1 MNEER
6 INTIKSRLEEFTPE
20 YSDVNGTMQI
30 VTSPEKVIGIV
41 KVLKSELGFETCV
54 DIFAIDRYTKEN
66 RYEVVINIYSVSLKG
81 RIFVKV
87 IISAKE
93 PEMPSITEVWKSAE
107 WYERETFDMHGIK
120 FVGNKD
126 LRRIYLPDEYEY
138 YPLRKDY
145 PLMGKEGAAKLPKKD

>member
-1 MNEER
+1 
-6 INTIKSRLEEFTPE
+6 
-20 YSDVNGTMQI
+20 
-30 VTSPEKVIGIV
+30 
-41 KVLKSELGFETCV
+41 
-54 DIFAIDRYTKEN
+54 
-66 RYEVVINIYSVSLKG
+66 
-81 RIFVKV
+81 
-87 IISAKE
+87 
-93 PEMPSITEVWKSAE
+93 MPSITEVWKSAE